1 MSLAEFIRSQIEPIA
16 EEWEKFARQLTPAGS
31 RISEEELRD
40 HVPDLL
46 LAIATDIERN
56 PSPEQ
61 QWQRA
66 RGAGEDCAPEIS
78 LYSRDHA
85 QTRLQQ
91 GFELRAMGAEYRALR
106 ETVLR
111 LWDVEHRSSA
121 EEAKQHLRFGQ
132 AIDQAWIEAMA
143 WFGKQLDE
151 ARDFMLSALGHDL
164 RNPLGAVQM
173 SARVLLLDAGLSPES
188 AKAAMRVFN
197 SSARMRDL
205 VDQLLDFTRIRLGH
219 RMQVNFARS
228 DLELILRDTVDELAA
243 YHAGVDIQL
252 DCGGDLFGK
261 WDSARIAQMLS
272 NLIGNAIEHG
282 ASGSPVA
289 VSARGD
295 GDRVTIRIHNDG
307 PPIPSER
314 LENLFEP
321 RASMLAQQARGHGA
335 SPGLG
340 LGLLIAHEIVVAH
353 GGQIDVM
360 SSTHAGTTSV
370 VQLPK
375 DASGS

>member
-1 MSLAEFIRSQIEPIA
+1 VSLAEFIRSHIESIA
-16 EEWEKFARQLTPAGS
+16 EEWEKYARQLSPAGS
-31 RISEEELRD
+31 RLSEQELRD

-61 QWQRA
+61 QWHRA
-66 RGAGEDCAPEIS
+66 HGTGEDDAPEITQ
-78 LYSRDHA
+78 YSRDHA

-111 LWDVEHRSSA
+111 LWNAECRSAQQEAEQHR
-121 EEAKQHLRFGQ
+121 RFGQ

-143 WFGKQLDE
+143 WFGRQLDE
-151 ARDFMLSALGHDL
+151 ARDFMLSVLGHDL

-188 AKAAMRVFN
+188 SKAAMRVFN

-219 RMQVNFARS
+219 RMQVNFAHS
-228 DLELILRDTVDELAA
+228 DLELILRETVDELAS

-252 DCGGDLFGK
+252 ECSGDLAGK

-282 ASGSPVA
+282 TAGSPVA
-289 VSARGD
+289 IAARGD
-295 GDRVTIRIHNDG
+295 AERVTIRIHNDG

-314 LENLFEP
+314 LEGLFEP
-321 RASMLAQQARGHGA
+321 RASMLARQTRDRAGSAGF
-335 SPGLG
+335 G
-340 LGLLIAHEIVVAH
+340 LGLLIAHEVVVAH
-353 GGQIDVM
+353 GGQVDVA
-360 SSTHAGTTSV
+360 SSRHAGTTFTV
-370 VQLPK
+370 ELPK
-375 DASGS
+375 DSSDA

>member
-1 MSLAEFIRSQIEPIA
+1 MNLAEFIRSQIDPIA
-16 EEWEKFARQLTPAGS
+16 EEWEKFARQLSPAGS
-31 RISEEELRD
+31 QLSEDELRN

-46 LAIATDIERN
+46 LAVATDIERN

-66 RGAGEDCAPEIS
+66 RGAGADCAPEIS
-78 LYSRDHA
+78 LYSREHA

-91 GFELRAMGAEYRALR
+91 GFELGAMGAEYRALR

-111 LWDVEHRSSA
+111 LWDVGSRRSE
-121 EEAKQHLRFGQ
+121 EEATQHLRFGQ

-143 WFGKQLDE
+143 WYGKQLDE
-151 ARDFMLSALGHDL
+151 ARDFMLGALGHDL

-173 SARVLLLDAGLSPES
+173 SARILLLDAGLSPES

-197 SSARMRDL
+197 SSARMRDM

-228 DLELILRDTVDELAA
+228 DLEHILRDTVDELAA
-243 YHAGVDIQL
+243 YHAGVDIQVE
-252 DCGGDLFGK
+252 CSGDLAGQ
-261 WDSARIAQMLS
+261 WDSARIAQMFS

-282 ASGSPVA
+282 AAGSPVA
-289 VSARGD
+289 ISARAD
-295 GDRVTIRIHNDG
+295 DTRVVVRIHNDG
-307 PPIPSER
+307 PPIPFER
-314 LENLFEP
+314 LGNLFEP
-321 RASMLAQQARGHGA
+321 RVSMLAPQAREPSA
-335 SPGLG
+335 SPGFG
-340 LGLLIAHEIVVAH
+340 LGLLIAHEVVVAH
-353 GGQIDVM
+353 GGQIDVA
-360 SSTHAGTTSV
+360 SSFDDGTTFT

-375 DASGS
+375 QG

>member
-1 MSLAEFIRSQIEPIA
+1 MNLAEFIRSQIEPIA

-31 RISEEELRD
+31 HLSEEELRD

-66 RGAGEDCAPEIS
+66 RGAGEDCAPEITR
-78 LYSRDHA
+78 YSRDHA

-106 ETVLR
+106 ETVLH
-111 LWDVEHRSSA
+111 LWNVGGRRA
-121 EEAKQHLRFGQ
+121 EEEARQHLRFGQ

-143 WFGKQLDE
+143 WYGKRLDE
-151 ARDFMLSALGHDL
+151 ARDFMLNALGHDL

-228 DLELILRDTVDELAA
+228 DLEHILRDTVDELAA
-243 YHAGVDIQL
+243 YHTGVDIQL
-252 DCGGDLFGK
+252 ECSGNLSGH
-261 WDSARIAQMLS
+261 WDGARMAQMCS

-282 ASGSPVA
+282 APGSPVA
-289 VSARGD
+289 ISARAD
-295 GDRVTIRIHNDG
+295 DSRVVIRIHNDG

-321 RASMLAQQARGHGA
+321 RASMLAQPARGQGG
-335 SPGLG
+335 STGFG
-340 LGLLIAHEIVVAH
+340 LGLLIAYEVAVAH
-353 GGQIDVM
+353 GGQIDVA
-360 SSTHAGTTSV
+360 SSFNDGTTFTV
-370 VQLPK
+370 YLPK
-375 DASGS
+375 QA